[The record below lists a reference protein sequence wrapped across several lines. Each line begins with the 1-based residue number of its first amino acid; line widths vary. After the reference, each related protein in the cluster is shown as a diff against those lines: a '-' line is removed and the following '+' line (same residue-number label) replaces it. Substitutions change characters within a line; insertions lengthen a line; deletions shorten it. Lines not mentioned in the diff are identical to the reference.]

1 MIKSI
6 SIYRQN
12 PTQDYKVAL
21 ETTDGK
27 TWVGFFPF
35 DWNVSQICDAVYDRF
50 MRIMQLY

>member
-12 PTQDYKVAL
+12 PTQDYKAAL

-27 TWVGFFPF
+27 TWVGFFPA
-35 DWNVSQICDAVYDRF
+35 DWSVSKICDAIYDRF
-50 MRIMQLY
+50 TYTMQLD